1 MYLVCFLFFLMI
13 RPPPDYTLTY
23 PLFPFTTLFRSLIP
37 PLGRHPRAL
46 PEGPFCRGT
55 EPLRRI
61 GVPPLAWIAG
71 SSPAMTVGKR
81 GTTLASI
88 ICFRISIHEIPFR
101 APEHAGAVQAHLPAP
116 GRRQEQY
123 HRLHHQARRA
133 RPAQH
138 PQGAV
143 QTASQAGRVHPSLQ
157 IGRAHV

>member
-1 MYLVCFLFFLMI
+1 MSC
-13 RPPPDYTLTY
+13 R
-23 PLFPFTTLFRSLIP
+23 RGALIP
-37 PLGRHPRAL
+37 PLGRHPRAC
-46 PEGPFCRGT
+46 PEVPFCGVT

-123 HRLHHQARRA
+123 RRSEEHTA
-133 RPAQH
+133 ELQSLMRISY
-138 PQGAV
+138 AV
-143 QTASQAGRVHPSLQ
+143 FCFKKKKTRNH
-157 IGRAHV
+157 INTK

>member
-1 MYLVCFLFFLMI
+1 MSC
-13 RPPPDYTLTY
+13 R
-23 PLFPFTTLFRSLIP
+23 RGALIP
-37 PLGRHPRAL
+37 PLGRHPRAC

-101 APEHAGAVQAHLPAP
+101 APDHAGAVHAHLPAP
-116 GRRQEQY
+116 GRRQERSEERRVGKERVSTCRYRWSPY
-123 HRLHHQARRA
+123 HKKKKKK
-133 RPAQH
+133 
-138 PQGAV
+138 
-143 QTASQAGRVHPSLQ
+143 
-157 IGRAHV
+157 